1 MLGNRAR
8 VFGRRRSDLEN
19 MQVRGHGL
27 GPGRH
32 PASDFA
38 RVPAAGAPAHHW
50 RTGRGRR
57 CLLFRPGAAAAIRLL
72 LSRRLG
78 LAAGCG
84 LLRLQGVCWLA
95 GCGAAVHGGVRV
107 IGRVAVCRRRS
118 IAVSPDPA
126 RIPSSIRANPS
137 IHVWVNLHPRSKGA
151 AAGLKWRVTRTSTV
165 ARLSR
170 GGHSRPCAQ
179 NETHRFRSCGN
190 CPASRLEKSIC

>member
-38 RVPAAGAPAHHW
+38 RVPAAGAPAHHP

-137 IHVWVNLHPRSKGA
+137 IHVWVNLHPTSKGA
-151 AAGLKWRVTRTSTV
+151 AAALKCGRQAHLDCRSPLP
-165 ARLSR
+165 R
-170 GGHSRPCAQ
+170 RPFSSLCT
-179 NETHRFRSCGN
+179 ERDTPFS
-190 CPASRLEKSIC
+190 LL